1 MHKLLNSVYFCV
13 RDQFKTEKPVPS
25 AQRVEIEQEE
35 QRSDTASAV
44 LQDELI
50 QAAVREQLQMELD
63 KMKDDFSQLQ
73 MWIKQR
79 PNLQQ
84 ELEREQEMKQRE
96 SGFGSVFI
104 ARQHTDIANLSVCP
118 SVSLSVR
125 YDPVSDE
132 NGLTY
137 RHSFFTVR

>member
-1 MHKLLNSVYFCV
+1 VHSSFIIYCVHKLLNSVYYLYA

-25 AQRVEIEQEE
+25 AQRVEIEQEK
-35 QRSDTASAV
+35 QSSDTASAV

-50 QAAVREQLQMELD
+50 PAAVRERQLQMQLD

-73 MWIKQR
+73 TWIKQR

-96 SGFGSVFI
+96 SGFRSVFI
-104 ARQHTDIANLSVCP
+104 ACQIRYSK
-118 SVSLSVR
+118 SVR
-125 YDPVSDE
+125 LS
-132 NGLTY
+132 L
-137 RHSFFTVR
+137 

>member
-1 MHKLLNSVYFCV
+1 V

-35 QRSDTASAV
+35 RSDTASAV

-50 QAAVREQLQMELD
+50 QAAVRERQLQMQLD
-63 KMKDDFSQLQ
+63 KMKDDVGQLQ
-73 MWIKQR
+73 TLLKQR

>member
-1 MHKLLNSVYFCV
+1 M

-73 MWIKQR
+73 TWIKQR
-79 PNLQQ
+79 Q
-84 ELEREQEMKQRE
+84 ELEREQELKQRE

-137 RHSFFTVR
+137 RHSFFHRTVAQSFQFYHHQTSS